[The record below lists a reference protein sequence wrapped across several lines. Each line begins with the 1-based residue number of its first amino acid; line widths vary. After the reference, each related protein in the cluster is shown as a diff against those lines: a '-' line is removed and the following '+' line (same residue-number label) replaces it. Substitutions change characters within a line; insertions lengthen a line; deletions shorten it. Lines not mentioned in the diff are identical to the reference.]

1 MPLISDYYRLN
12 GFFNEAE
19 VDGQEIQDQDA
30 PPADYTLTGDEGA
43 ASAEQPTPQ
52 EGQNPPAESQPPE
65 EGAQSPEEG
74 GGEVPAEEP
83 TDYTAATGEEP
94 STEEGGGEA
103 PSPEEEAPVDELK
116 TQEEEMYSNLTPEQL
131 DVKHKELKTRFLDM
145 YDMTTELV
153 DRIGDV
159 VVTEENIGVIEY
171 VSKNLN
177 NLRTMLSDYVS
188 SIYSTKS
195 YIENS
200 INYNRFLAV
209 LNGINKMLEQIP
221 EKEEE

>member
-1 MPLISDYYRLN
+1 MPLISDYYRMN
-12 GFFNEAE
+12 GLFNEAE
-19 VDGQEIQDQDA
+19 VDGQQIEDQD
-30 PPADYTLTGDEGA
+30 PPADYTDNENERSEAEGNV
-43 ASAEQPTPQ
+43 Q
-52 EGQNPPAESQPPE
+52 GPPADNQPPE
-65 EGAQSPEEG
+65 VD
-74 GGEVPAEEP
+74 GEPPAEEP
-83 TDYTAATGEEP
+83 TDYTAAAGAEGEEYP
-94 STEEGGGEA
+94 PDGGGAE
-103 PSPEEEAPVDELK
+103 PPTVEESPVDELK

-153 DRIGDV
+153 DRIGDATI
-159 VVTEENIGVIEY
+159 TEENIGVIEY
-171 VSKNLN
+171 ISKSLN

>member
-19 VDGQEIQDQDA
+19 VDGQPMEDQD
-30 PPADYTLTGDEGA
+30 PPADYTAGSGEEPA
-43 ASAEQPTPQ
+43 AQDTPQ
-52 EGQNPPAESQPPE
+52 DPPE
-65 EGAQSPEEG
+65 ENQPQGEESPVDEG
-74 GGEVPAEEP
+74 NDPTGEEP
-83 TDYTAATGEEP
+83 TDYTAAAGGEGEQP
-94 STEEGGGEA
+94 EEGGEEA
-103 PSPEEEAPVDELK
+103 PPPEEAPVDELK
-116 TQEEEMYSNLTPEQL
+116 AQEEEMYSNLTPEQL

-153 DRIGDV
+153 DRIGDAII
-159 VVTEENIGVIEY
+159 TEENIGVIEY
-171 VSKNLN
+171 VSRNLN
-177 NLRTMLSDYVS
+177 SLRTMLSDYVS

>member
-19 VDGQEIQDQDA
+19 VDGQEIQDQD
-30 PPADYTLTGDEGA
+30 PPADYTSTSDEGT
-43 ASAEQPTPQ
+43 TPVEPEHQ
-52 EGQNPPAESQPPE
+52 EGQEIPAENQPSGEGEQPPNEGGVEPPA
-65 EGAQSPEEG
+65 
-74 GGEVPAEEP
+74 
-83 TDYTAATGEEP
+83 
-94 STEEGGGEA
+94 EEGGGEA
-103 PSPEEEAPVDELK
+103 PPIEEAPVDELK
-116 TQEEEMYSNLTPEQL
+116 AQEEEMYSNLTPEQL

-153 DRIGDV
+153 DRIGDAII
-159 VVTEENIGVIEY
+159 TEENIGVIEY

>member
-19 VDGQEIQDQDA
+19 VDGQEIQEQD
-30 PPADYTLTGDEGA
+30 PPADYTSTGNEEVTP
-43 ASAEQPTPQ
+43 SNPESQEEQK
-52 EGQNPPAESQPPE
+52 PPAENQPSE
-65 EGAQSPEEG
+65 EGVQAPDEG
-74 GGEVPAEEP
+74 GGEPSAEEP

-94 STEEGGGEA
+94 PTEEGGGEV
-103 PSPEEEAPVDELK
+103 PPPEEAPVDELK
-116 TQEEEMYSNLTPEQL
+116 AQEEEMYSNLTPEQL

-153 DRIGDV
+153 DRIGDAI
-159 VVTEENIGVIEY
+159 VTEENIGVIEY
-171 VSKNLN
+171 ISKNLN

-209 LNGINKMLEQIP
+209 LNGINKMLEQMH

>member
-1 MPLISDYYRLN
+1 MPLISDYYKMN
-12 GFFNEAE
+12 GLFNEAE
-19 VDGQEIQDQDA
+19 VDGQQIEDQDV
-30 PPADYTLTGDEGA
+30 PADYTANERDEPPNEGN
-43 ASAEQPTPQ
+43 PQ
-52 EGQNPPAESQPPE
+52 EPPAEN
-65 EGAQSPEEG
+65 QST
-74 GGEVPAEEP
+74 AEEP
-83 TDYTAATGEEP
+83 TDYTAAADGEDGGEQP
-94 STEEGGGEA
+94 PEEGYTE
-103 PSPEEEAPVDELK
+103 PPPEEAPVDELK
-116 TQEEEMYSNLTPEQL
+116 TKEEEMYSNLTPEQL

-153 DRIGDV
+153 DRIGDAI
-159 VVTEENIGVIEY
+159 VTEENIGVIEY

-209 LNGINKMLEQIP
+209 LNGINKMLEQIHK
-221 EKEEE
+221 KEEE